1 MEPRVPVFAHT
12 TESAETAT
20 WQELEIHLRNV
31 AILASEH
38 ASAFDAAAWGEV
50 AGLWHD
56 LGKYH
61 PKFQAYLKGEA
72 PGHPHSGAGAVHALE
87 RDKRLRYLL
96 SFVIAGHHAG
106 LANDVASEQDQPKPL
121 RERLDEARR
130 VEYPLSVANAPPSIR
145 EHEVPELPAF
155 LAPQRGLTPDQSQFK
170 RQLEFWV
177 RFLFSA
183 LVDADRLDTERF
195 CDLDRFAKRRAAYAT
210 LPLLRDTLESHLD
223 DKIASLDEAARN
235 STVNRARR
243 AVADACLQRAAEAPG
258 FFSLTVPTGGGKTL
272 SAMRFAL
279 HHANAHGQR
288 RVIVVIPYTS
298 IIEQNAKAYA
308 DVFGTDNV
316 VEHHSNID
324 PVKAE
329 EAKGKWTRTRHELAA
344 ENWDAPIIVTT
355 TVQFFE
361 SLFGN
366 ETSRCRKLHNIARSV
381 VVLDEVQSLPPAF
394 LLTICDGLNE
404 LVARYGCTVVLS
416 TATPPALR
424 ERTGRSWGLAN
435 VREIVDDPAGLAQ
448 QLRRVTYSW
457 PDVEASPIEWPAL
470 AGELAKLPQVLA
482 VTHRR
487 QDARELA
494 QAVEAALGE
503 EGTVRHL
510 SALMCPAHRREVL
523 AAVRDDLREGRP
535 CRLVSTQLIEAG
547 VDVDFPVVYRA
558 LGGLDSVV
566 QAAGRCNREGRLEHG
581 RVVVFRAPSKP
592 PRGVPRQGLAAAET
606 LLRADAAL
614 QADDPDTQE
623 RFFRELYFSAVG
635 DPNGI
640 QTERAALNFAT
651 VGKKFKLIEDGF
663 TRAIV
668 VPWKE
673 GAERL
678 ANLRGALAAGNA
690 PGRDHFRALQSYT
703 VSIYDNAFEQ
713 AKRVG
718 AIEMVCEGVWAW
730 SETHMTS
737 YDDNYGLMIGEDVG
751 LGDPAKF
758 TI

>member
-1 MEPRVPVFAHT
+1 MPSSASVFAHT
-12 TESAETAT
+12 TKSADTAN
-20 WQELEIHLRNV
+20 WQELEAHLRAV
-31 AILASEH
+31 AALATEH
-38 ASAFDAAAWGEV
+38 ASAFGAASWGEL

-61 PKFQAYLKGEA
+61 PKFQAYLKGEVS
-72 PGHPHSGAGAVHALE
+72 GHPHSGAGAVHAME

-130 VEYPLSVANAPPSIR
+130 VEYPLSVANAPASIR

-155 LAPQRGLTPDQSQFK
+155 LTPQRGLTPDQSK

-195 CDLDRFAKRRAAYAT
+195 CDPEKFAKRRAAYAT
-210 LPLLRDTLESHLD
+210 LPLLRDALESHLA
-223 DKIASLDEAARN
+223 DKIASLDEAARS

-243 AVADACLQRAAEAPG
+243 AIANACLQRAAEAPG

-279 HHANAHGQR
+279 HHATNHGQR

-298 IIEQNAKAYA
+298 IIEQNAQAYA
-308 DVFGTDNV
+308 DVFHPDNV

-324 PVKAE
+324 PVKAV
-329 EAKGKWTRTRHELAA
+329 EAKGKWTSMRHELAA

-361 SLFGN
+361 SLFSN

-381 VVLDEVQSLPPAF
+381 VVLDEVQTLPPAF

-424 ERTGRSWGLAN
+424 ERAGRSWGLAN
-435 VREIVDDPAGLAQ
+435 VREIVDNPAGLAQ

-457 PDVEASPIEWPAL
+457 PDVEASPVEWPAL

-494 QAVEAALGE
+494 QVIEAALGE
-503 EGTVRHL
+503 KGTVRHL

-523 AAVRDDLREGRP
+523 AAVRDDLHKKRS

-566 QAAGRCNREGRLEHG
+566 QAAGRCNREGRLERG

-592 PRGVPRQGLAAAET
+592 PKGVPTKGLAAAET
-606 LLRADAAL
+606 LLRQDIAL
-614 QADDPDTQE
+614 QADDPATQE
-623 RFFRELYFSAVG
+623 RYFRELYFAAVG

-651 VGKKFKLIEDGF
+651 VGKRFKLIEDGF
-663 TRAIV
+663 THSLV

-673 GAERL
+673 EGARRV
-678 ANLRGALAAGNA
+678 ATLRAVLAAGNA
-690 PGRDHFRALQSYT
+690 PDRAMFRALQTYT
-703 VSIYDNAFEQ
+703 INIYEDAY
-713 AKRVG
+713 ARLVKGG
-718 AIEMVCEGVWAW
+718 AIEAICDGVEALRD
-730 SETHMTS
+730 THLNLYNDT
-737 YDDNYGLMIGEDVG
+737 YGLTAGDDAA
-751 LGDPAKF
+751 LGDPTKF